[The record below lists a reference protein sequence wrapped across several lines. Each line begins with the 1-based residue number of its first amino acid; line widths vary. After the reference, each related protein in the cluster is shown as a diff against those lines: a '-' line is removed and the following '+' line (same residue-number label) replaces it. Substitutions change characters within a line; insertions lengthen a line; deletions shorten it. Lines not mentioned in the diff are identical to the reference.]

1 MPSVPDEFI
10 PLRATGPQEPAAVQ
24 EDAGFLETLGAAGVR
39 NNWPYRAWR
48 YAANRADVT
57 YDPDY
62 DPFSEIRGTKYEADP
77 QRFSF
82 SRNAA
87 ETQAIMR
94 EWDEDEGADDV
105 LSRSGWS
112 GTVASIG
119 MGMLDPTIFL
129 PVAKVFSGIAQ
140 GQRALR
146 IGADVALTGGAS
158 AAVGEAVMYGTTPEY
173 TVGDAALGIGTA
185 TALSGLLG
193 VGAGALLSRG
203 ERKALEQKFQAD
215 RESWGAAISGRPQ
228 SAGAAA
234 ADTRQLDLNTPSL
247 LQKLP
252 DVTAKVSPPRRVLNS
267 GFLAA
272 RRALVDLVETPYI
285 FRENADGVA
294 TTQGPALDR
303 LAKLETGKVRVAMS
317 QTFDRLYWQY
327 RAGTENPGRMQ
338 RLRTGAADLAGRSGD
353 GKATFVEWK
362 GMVDDALRNGDV
374 HEIPQVAEAAK
385 FVRQTVLSP
394 WRDRAIKAGL
404 LPEDVDVK
412 TADSYMMRVWNKQ
425 RLIADRPNVMKTF
438 ADWLEGEQAKKAQS
452 RDRIAGFVDLRENY
466 ASTIDDLE
474 TQITRR
480 VDKMLL
486 DEAKLEEASRTNRDA
501 FIRAGQLR
509 ERLERMNTQHGENAA
524 VRDGISAKLD
534 DQDAQSAEVRALE
547 AEVDRLADS
556 AGLTRARREEISRV
570 SQQVFKRSTDLR
582 GANAEPSTAARNK
595 AAGGAVFETSA
606 RNRQNVLADRLS
618 GLRAVLDEVSKRL
631 EVAAQSEAG
640 AISEIA
646 ADIRDL
652 PGSSRLS
659 RGLSLRQQLA
669 ALEEQ
674 EIAARSAVEQ
684 QARGGAVFETKARNR
699 QNLLA
704 DRISGL
710 DAEVDD
716 LTRRLADMQAKHDR
730 IQADIETEISG
741 WEGKSSTEAKS
752 ALKART
758 KAETDRQARMDAGL
772 YQGQGGRMVS
782 ADSAVNAAV
791 RRILARGDDRT
802 RQELES
808 LANEIIDRI
817 VGGPDG
823 RLPYDAPTGGPRGGV
838 PAGNADA
845 RGALAHRNFMIPD
858 NLVRDWLETDVQQV
872 SEIYLNTMVPDVLL
886 TERFG
891 DTDMTEVFRRLNEEA
906 SARELAAKSE
916 KERLQIRAEKNA
928 VEADLAAMRDRIR
941 HVYGHS
947 SDPRMRLMGR
957 VAATAA
963 RYDIVT
969 NLGGAALSSLADMA
983 GLQWRHGFATTF
995 KSAWAPM
1002 LKSLTNKETRAALG
1016 KYRQQM
1022 QAIGIAAETYLSTRT
1037 SGVYDVLDV
1046 YKPTS
1051 RFERATSVMAD
1062 KFGLASMLTP
1072 WTDFGKFAAGMVGGS
1087 ELSRAAEAIAAG
1099 KGSARQIRN
1108 MAEAGIDSAMA
1119 GRIWRELSAEG
1130 GSDVLDG
1137 LRLPN
1142 TANWKDEGARAA
1154 FEGAL
1159 ARDVDIMILT
1169 PGAEKPLM
1177 MSNPI
1182 MALVLQYKTFVVAAN
1197 ERILVRSLQARD
1209 AQVLQG
1215 LASAIALGAMAELAY
1230 TVAANR
1236 DGPKNP
1242 SDWIKAGINRSG
1254 ILGWYSEGNSI
1265 LAKWTGGTADAYRL
1279 IGASQP
1285 DARYVSRSP
1294 GGALLGPT
1302 FGKAETTVKSMSTLI
1317 AKVLGGDV
1325 DWKESD
1331 TTNMRRLIAGQNLF
1345 YIRRLLDSGEDQ
1357 VNEWLGVEPRD

>member
-10 PLRATGPQEPAAVQ
+10 PLRATGPQEPAAAQ
-24 EDAGFLETLGAAGVR
+24 EDAGFMETLGAAGVR

-48 YAANRADVT
+48 YASNRADVT

-82 SRNAA
+82 SRSAA

-94 EWDEDEGADDV
+94 EWDADEGADDV

-173 TVGDAALGIGTA
+173 TVGDAALGVGTA
-185 TALSGLLG
+185 TALSGFLG
-193 VGAGALLSRG
+193 AGAGALLSRG
-203 ERKALEQKFQAD
+203 ERKALEQKFHAD
-215 RESWGAAISGRPQ
+215 RENWGASISGQPQ

-234 ADTRQLDLNTPSL
+234 ADTRQLQLNTPSV

-285 FRENADGVA
+285 FRENVEGVA

-327 RAGTENPGRMQ
+327 RAGTDNPGRMQ
-338 RLRTGAADLAGRSGD
+338 RLKTGAADLTGRSSD
-353 GKATFVEWK
+353 GKATFSEWK
-362 GMVDDALRNGDV
+362 NMVDDALRNGDA

-385 FVRQTVLSP
+385 FVRETVLSP

-404 LPEDVDVK
+404 LPDDVDVK

-425 RLIADRPNVMKTF
+425 KLIADRPNVMKTF

-452 RDRIAGFVDLRENY
+452 RDRIAGNVDLKEAY
-466 ASTIDDLE
+466 ASAIDDLE
-474 TQITRR
+474 AKISAR
-480 VDKMLL
+480 VDKMEADILREAEMNSLNKFSHQRANRLREAIQEMDEAAERRLL
-486 DEAKLEEASRTNRDA
+486 DR
-501 FIRAGQLR
+501 
-509 ERLERMNTQHGENAA
+509 
-524 VRDGISAKLD
+524 
-534 DQDAQSAEVRALE
+534 
-547 AEVDRLADS
+547 
-556 AGLTRARREEISRV
+556 
-570 SQQVFKRSTDLR
+570 
-582 GANAEPSTAARNK
+582 
-595 AAGGAVFETSA
+595 
-606 RNRQNVLADRLS
+606 
-618 GLRAVLDEVSKRL
+618 
-631 EVAAQSEAG
+631 
-640 AISEIA
+640 
-646 ADIRDL
+646 
-652 PGSSRLS
+652 
-659 RGLSLRQQLA
+659 
-669 ALEEQ
+669 
-674 EIAARSAVEQ
+674 
-684 QARGGAVFETKARNR
+684 ARGGAVFETKVRSR
-699 QNLLA
+699 QNQLA

-730 IQADIETEISG
+730 IQADIERDISS
-741 WEGKSSTEAKS
+741 WDGKSSTEAKA

-758 KAETDRQARMDAGL
+758 KAEADRQARMDASL
-772 YQGQGGRMVS
+772 YQGQGGRMIS

-1002 LKSLTNKETRAALG
+1002 LKSLTNRETRAALG

-1022 QAIGIAAETYLSTRT
+1022 QALGIAAETYLSTRT

-1108 MAEAGIDSAMA
+1108 MAEAGIDSVMA
-1119 GRIWRELSAEG
+1119 GRIWKELSAEG
-1130 GSDVLDG
+1130 GSDIVDG

-1142 TANWKDEGARAA
+1142 TGNWKDEGARAA

-1197 ERILVRSLQARD
+1197 ERILVRGLQARD

-1236 DGPKNP
+1236 EGPKNP
-1242 SDWIKAGINRSG
+1242 SDWVKAGINRSG

-1285 DARYVSRSP
+1285 DARYISRSP

-1357 VNEWLGVEPRD
+1357 VNEWLGVEPRQ